1 MDDKSILEFTD
12 KSVTFD
18 QFVDF
23 LATKVAL
30 RIHQIEKGELELT
43 SYLEEPTL
51 KDGLEMASYI
61 QSEFHQVRNGSALL
75 ICRS

>member
-23 LATKVAL
+23 LATKVAI
-30 RIHQIEKGELELT
+30 RIHQIEKGELEVSQAQVTT
-43 SYLEEPTL
+43 SKDFTRQETL
-51 KDGLEMASYI
+51 
-61 QSEFHQVRNGSALL
+61 
-75 ICRS
+75 